1 METKTRKPINK
12 KMIFG
17 GVVLIFA
24 VIGLIASIIFAA
36 NFIGNIASGSKEKE
50 EMAWFISPVV
60 MQDPPPFESP
70 DKATNTT
77 IITAGVWRFIMTQDT
92 SKYPID
98 EFNFITVPQSDIEVQ
113 IKQLFGDVQYT
124 HETVG
129 DTELMITYNSETKS
143 YIFPATPHV
152 LPYTPKVEEV
162 KKVEDSYLL
171 TVGYIPPGLA
181 WQGDV
186 TGKKYEPEPEKIMQY
201 TLKENDKGEYQIYA
215 VANAVTDGPSN
226 TEPGNDVSNLE
237 PGNDNA
243 PDASGIS
250 SDETSDGSES
260 VSEDSQQS
268 TPESSETA

>member
-1 METKTRKPINK
+1 METKARKPINK

-36 NFIGNIASGSKEKE
+36 NLIGNIAGGSKEKE

-129 DTELMITYNSETKS
+129 DTELMITYNSEAKS

-226 TEPGNDVSNLE
+226 TEPGNDVSDWE
-237 PGNDNA
+237 PGNDNL
-243 PDASGIS
+243 PDASGAS
-250 SDETSDGSES
+250 SDGTQDGTES
-260 VSEDSQQS
+260 VPEESQDSV
-268 TPESSETA
+268 PESSEAA

>member
-1 METKTRKPINK
+1 METKVRKPINK

-17 GVVLIFA
+17 GVVLFFA
-24 VIGLIASIIFAA
+24 IIGLVASIVFMVRG
-36 NFIGNIASGSKEKE
+36 IGNIASGSREKE

-113 IKQLFGDVQYT
+113 IKQLFGNVQYT

-129 DTELMITYNSETKS
+129 DTELMITYNSEAKS

-152 LPYTPKVEEV
+152 LPYTPKVEKV
-162 KKVEDSYLL
+162 KKVDDSYVL

-186 TGKKYEPEPEKIMQY
+186 TGKKYEPEPEKIMEY
-201 TLKENDKGEYQIYA
+201 TLKENEKGEYQIYA

-226 TEPGNDVSNLE
+226 TEPGNVVSDVE
-237 PGNDNA
+237 PGDDNA
-243 PDASGIS
+243 PDESDVS
-250 SDETSDGSES
+250 SDATQDSTESTPEQPQESGSES
-260 VSEDSQQS
+260 SE
-268 TPESSETA
+268 AA

>member
-215 VANAVTDGPSN
+215 VANAVTDGPSDA
-226 TEPGNDVSNLE
+226 EPGNDVSNLE